1 MRINHF
7 LRKNNK
13 IIIYL
18 ILVFIAIIP
27 CIIMFNKGYI
37 WCHDNAFHYAQ
48 IQDLYDSIRSGNFNY
63 YLNYETAN
71 YLGVGVRLMYGS
83 FSHLITALIGIIIIP
98 FGMSLTAAMKIVIM
112 ISMIIS
118 SIYTYKLA
126 YKITNSQVSSILS
139 AALFVLF
146 PYRFCLIYVRN
157 AYAETLALSIVPIV
171 FLGVYE
177 IINNYSSSRKPYF
190 RTIIGMTLLILT
202 HNITAFYT
210 AIFVIVYA
218 LCSFNKLYKHL
229 KDKNLY
235 LNILCSIIFILTLS
249 SWFLLPLL
257 ESKKTGLY
265 RVFDSEAM
273 RTGLDAVIS
282 SSKSSMA
289 YFTCGLNF
297 KYFNNFFIFS
307 LLGISL
313 SASIAFLSLYFEK
326 RSRRNLI
333 ILVIFIISF
342 VASFVFSFFCNVDY
356 VVYSSMV
363 IVLIAY
369 FSPFK
374 TIKAKNKWQDL
385 IVFGF
390 LSVLVILLI
399 FCGQIWKALPSIFY
413 NIQFSWRLFG
423 FLGLFLAI
431 FIGIL
436 FSILEKRMMIVARL
450 FSAVLVG
457 ILFVIMKPISTN
469 EYNYSAESNWNENY
483 SIKKEDTY
491 YMYSTGWQL
500 EYFTTDFFA
509 STPKSKFWWEI
520 YSNYLANEKKG
531 DPVDHPGLI
540 FGNASFSNYN
550 YNNGV
555 ITFKLDNK
563 TESIVEV
570 ARVYY
575 KGYHILIKD
584 NAGVIH
590 ELEAFNNESY
600 VAFKTNLSGEVT
612 IYYKKTPT
620 MTAGIYISYI
630 AFVCLASFI
639 LKSYDYETKWN

>member
-1 MRINHF
+1 MINHF
-7 LRKNNK
+7 FKKNNK
-13 IIIYL
+13 IIIYIIL
-18 ILVFIAIIP
+18 ILIAIIP
-27 CIIMFNKGYI
+27 CTIMFKKGYI

-63 YLNYETAN
+63 YLNFETAN

-83 FSHLITALIGIIIIP
+83 LSHLITALIGIIITP

-118 SIYTYKLA
+118 SIYTYKLV
-126 YKITNSQVSSILS
+126 YKITSSQASSILS
-139 AALFVLF
+139 STIFVLF

-177 IINNYSSSRKPYF
+177 IIHNYSSSLKPYF
-190 RTIIGMTLLILT
+190 KTIIGMTLLILT

-210 AIFVIVYA
+210 AIFVIIYA

-229 KDKNLY
+229 KDKYFY
-235 LNILCSIIFILTLS
+235 LNIICSLIFILALS

-297 KYFNNFFIFS
+297 KYLNNLFIFS

-313 SASIAFLSLYFEK
+313 SATIAFLSLYFEK
-326 RSRRNLI
+326 RSKRNLI
-333 ILVIFIISF
+333 LLVIFSLSF
-342 VASFVFSFFCNVDY
+342 IASFVLSFFYYIDY
-356 VVYSSMV
+356 VVYTSII

-369 FSPFK
+369 FVPFK
-374 TIKAKNKWQDL
+374 AIKSKNKWQDL
-385 IVFGF
+385 IIFGV
-390 LSVLVILLI
+390 LSLLTIMLI
-399 FCGQIWKALPSIFY
+399 FWGSFWKILPSIFY

-423 FLGLFLAI
+423 FLGLFLAV

-436 FSILEKRMMIVARL
+436 FSTLEKRMLIIARL
-450 FSAVLVG
+450 SSGVFVG

-469 EYNYSAESNWNENY
+469 EYYYSDESNWNENY

-520 YSNYLANEKKG
+520 YSDYLANEKKG

-540 FGNASFSNYN
+540 SGNASFSNYN
-550 YNNGV
+550 YNNGI
-555 ITFKLDNK
+555 ITFKLENK
-563 TESIVEV
+563 AESIVEV

-584 NAGVIH
+584 EEGIIH
-590 ELEAFNNESY
+590 EIEAFNNESY

-612 IYYKKTPT
+612 IYYEKTPT
-620 MTAGIYISYI
+620 MNVGIYISYI
-630 AFVCLASFI
+630 AFVCFIGLI
-639 LKSYDYETKWN
+639 LKSYDYDTKWN

>member
-1 MRINHF
+1 MINHF
-7 LRKNNK
+7 IKKNNT
-13 IIIYL
+13 IILYIIL
-18 ILVFIAIIP
+18 ILIAIIP
-27 CIIMFNKGYI
+27 CTIMFKKGYI

-83 FSHLITALIGIIIIP
+83 LSHLITALIGITITP
-98 FGMSLTAAMKIVIM
+98 FGMSLTAAMKIVLM

-118 SIYTYKLA
+118 SIYTYKLV
-126 YKITNSQVSSILS
+126 YKITNNQVSSILS
-139 AALFVLF
+139 STIFVLF

-177 IINNYSSSRKPYF
+177 IIHNYSSSLKPYF

-210 AIFVIVYA
+210 AIFVIIYA
-218 LCSFNKLYKHL
+218 LSSFNKLYKRL
-229 KDKNLY
+229 KDKYFY
-235 LNILCSIIFILTLS
+235 LNIICSIIFILALS

-257 ESKKTGLY
+257 ESKRTGLY

-297 KYFNNFFIFS
+297 KYLNNLFIFS

-313 SASIAFLSLYFEK
+313 SATIAFLSLYFEK
-326 RSRRNLI
+326 RSKRNLI
-333 ILVIFIISF
+333 LTIIFGLSF
-342 VASFVFSFFCNVDY
+342 IASFVLSFFYYIDY
-356 VVYSSMV
+356 VVYTSII

-369 FSPFK
+369 FVPFK
-374 TIKAKNKWQDL
+374 AIKSKNKWQDL
-385 IVFGF
+385 IIFGF
-390 LSVLVILLI
+390 LSLLTIMLI
-399 FCGQIWKALPSIFY
+399 FWGSFWKILPSIFY

-431 FIGIL
+431 FLGIL
-436 FSILEKRMMIVARL
+436 FSVLEKRMLIIARL
-450 FSAVLVG
+450 SSGVLVG

-469 EYNYSAESNWNENY
+469 EYYYSDESNWSENY

-520 YSNYLANEKKG
+520 YSDYLANEKKG
-531 DPVDHPGLI
+531 DPVEHPGLI
-540 FGNASFSNYN
+540 SGNASFSNYN
-550 YNNGV
+550 YDNGI
-555 ITFKLDNK
+555 ITFKLENK
-563 TESIVEV
+563 AESIVEV

-584 NAGVIH
+584 EEGIIH
-590 ELEAFNNESY
+590 EIETFNNESY

-620 MTAGIYISYI
+620 MNVGIYISYI
-630 AFVCLASFI
+630 AFVCFIGLI
-639 LKSYDYETKWN
+639 LKSYDYDTKWN